1 MTRRVDHRQ
10 RELFPQ
16 GPRTDAEADADSRA
30 MVALADL
37 CSRVNWP
44 STASE
49 VAAASGM
56 AESTTKAA
64 LWRLVSRGAV
74 WYGYRVLPGHD
85 QQVAV
90 YSVERC

>member
-37 CSRVNWP
+37 CSRSSWP
-44 STASE
+44 VTASE
-49 VAAASGM
+49 VAGASGM
-56 AESTTKAA
+56 TESTTKAA

-74 WYGYRVLPGHD
+74 WYGWRARDGHD
-85 QQVAV
+85 QQLAV